1 MFFQCFVVLKIS
13 FSFGA
18 NVFLKKKK
26 NSTNLWEE
34 CNLVTFVLLNIDL
47 Y

>member
-18 NVFLKKKK
+18 NVFLKKK